1 VGTASGLS
9 DDIAKEQR
17 MEIKQL
23 DLGHLVV
30 MTHEWPVHGYVILH
44 ETLGVVLV
52 DTGCGGPDE
61 VLRYFKVVNRTV
73 ADALA
78 DHGLA
83 PVDVTTVINT
93 HLHFDH
99 CGQNPAFAHAR
110 LMVQRAEH
118 ERIFRER
125 DEVTDWIEASG
136 TQFELIDGDLTL
148 ADDLRIATTPGH
160 TSGHQSVIATTELGT
175 ELFVGDAAYTRAIWN
190 HPDMATLPDGQAAD
204 EGAWHDSLAALKGL
218 EPARVHFC
226 HDG

>member
-1 VGTASGLS
+1 VGTAPGLS
-9 DDIAKEQR
+9 DDIGEEQR
-17 MEIKQL
+17 MEIKRL

-30 MTHEWPVHGYVILH
+30 MTHQWPVHGYVILH
-44 ETLGVVLV
+44 DQLGVILV

-61 VLRYFKVVNRTV
+61 LLRYFHVVNRTV

-83 PVDVTTVINT
+83 PIDVTTVINT

-99 CGQNPAFAHAR
+99 CGQNPAFKHAR
-110 LMVQRAEH
+110 LMVQREEH

-125 DEVTDWIEASG
+125 DEVTDWIEASD
-136 TQFELIDGDLTL
+136 TQFELIDGDVTL
-148 ADDLRIATTPGH
+148 AADLRIATTPGH

-175 ELFVGDAAYTRAIWN
+175 ELFIGDAAYTRAIWN
-190 HPDMATLPDGQAAD
+190 HPDMAKLPDGQAAD
-204 EGAWHDSLAALKGL
+204 ADAWHDSLTNLKTL
-218 EPARVHFC
+218 APAEVHFC

>member
-1 VGTASGLS
+1 
-9 DDIAKEQR
+9 
-17 MEIKQL
+17 MEIKRL

-30 MTHEWPVHGYVILH
+30 TTHEWPVHGYVILH
-44 ETLGVVLV
+44 DQLGVILV

-83 PVDVTTVINT
+83 PIDVTMVINT

-99 CGQNPAFAHAR
+99 CGQNPAFAHAP

-136 TQFELIDGDLTL
+136 MAFELIDGDLAL
-148 ADDLRIATTPGH
+148 ASDLRIATTPGH
-160 TSGHQSVIATTELGT
+160 TSGHQSVVATTLFGT
-175 ELFVGDAAYTRAIWN
+175 ELFIGDAAYTRAIWN
-190 HPDMATLPDGQAAD
+190 HPDMANLPDGQAANAD
-204 EGAWHDSLAALKGL
+204 AWHDSLTGLKALMP
-218 EPARVHFC
+218 ERVHFC